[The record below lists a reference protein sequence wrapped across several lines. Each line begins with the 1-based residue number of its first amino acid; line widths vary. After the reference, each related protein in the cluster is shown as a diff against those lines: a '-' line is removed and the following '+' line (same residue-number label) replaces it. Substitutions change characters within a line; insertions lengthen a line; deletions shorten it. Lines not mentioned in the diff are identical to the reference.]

1 MRVIS
6 FCTRFH
12 APSSI
17 RFSIVCH
24 NHPQTHSSCYFR
36 HDNHQMEPCEL
47 SANTV
52 IAHPR
57 ALTDKM
63 TLIRDAGPS
72 KFQVIADFDATLT
85 RYRVNGLRGRQT
97 SHGLLQ
103 QGDAYYDAKRQAL
116 YDHYH
121 PLEISPVI
129 PIDEKTKLMEEWYI
143 LLFLSITFGLSFDTL
158 VWTNK

>member
-1 MRVIS
+1 MLKLCAVLVY
-6 FCTRFH
+6 
-12 APSSI
+12 P
-17 RFSIVCH
+17 
-24 NHPQTHSSCYFR
+24 
-36 HDNHQMEPCEL
+36 
-47 SANTV
+47 ANFV
-52 IAHPR
+52 
-57 ALTDKM
+57 K
-63 TLIRDAGPS
+63 
-72 KFQVIADFDATLT
+72 VIADFDATLT
-85 RYRVNGLRGRQT
+85 RYRVNGLRGRQSMFHLINYILLFSLNQMQSKLKPLYIA

>member
-1 MRVIS
+1 MLKLCAVLVY
-6 FCTRFH
+6 
-12 APSSI
+12 P
-17 RFSIVCH
+17 
-24 NHPQTHSSCYFR
+24 
-36 HDNHQMEPCEL
+36 
-47 SANTV
+47 ANFV
-52 IAHPR
+52 
-57 ALTDKM
+57 K
-63 TLIRDAGPS
+63 
-72 KFQVIADFDATLT
+72 VIADFDATLT